1 MKSITDSAWLKKF
14 LVSLVGVPAM
24 RKLVNASKD
33 TKGTQETLLRKIV
46 SSNEKTV
53 FGKEHGFDKIKTTDD
68 YRKAVPIRDF
78 EGHRPYIDRMTKGES
93 DILFTGKPISY
104 NTTSGTTDKPKF
116 IPVSKTFY
124 GAQSNINRLWFY
136 SCVKDNPTLFKGR
149 SLSAVSAAVDGYFED
164 GTPYGSISGMLYQQV
179 PGILKKT
186 FSTPYPVI
194 CIKDY
199 LKKYYAVTRGALAED
214 ITYIVCPS
222 PSNMIKFHT
231 TIMDN
236 FNDLVRDIHDG
247 ILRADVFAEVE
258 ESGREEVKAY
268 YSANPQ
274 RAKQLEELMAKHGE
288 GLKTKH
294 YWPNVA
300 CVNTWRQG
308 NFSRLIPDVEALFSE
323 STAIRAFGYQA
334 SEARAGMV
342 LKNDWDYSA
351 LATPIYHFE
360 FIEEQNKFKENQET
374 VLAHELEKGKRYYIF
389 ITNDSGLY
397 RYDINDIIEVS
408 GFFNNIPL
416 IKFIQK
422 GEGITSLTGEKIS
435 ELQVIQSVDEV
446 SKKIGISVEF
456 FNMFCDEEKLQYTLF
471 VEFAPQTSR
480 HSKDAFASQFDLRLR
495 EVNPEYEIKRGSKR
509 LTAPSLKE
517 LKPDSYNQFKEIL
530 IEKRHTKDGQYK
542 DSYLRKNPVFLEIL
556 NDLSIIK

>member
-14 LVSLVGVPAM
+14 LISLVGGPLM
-24 RKLVNASKD
+24 KKLISASKD
-33 TKGTQETLLRKIV
+33 TKGTQEALIKKMV
-46 SSNEKTV
+46 SANENTM
-53 FGKEHGFDKIKTTDD
+53 FGKEHGFNKIKTVDD
-68 YRKAVPIRDF
+68 FRKAVPVRDF
-78 EGHRPYIDRMTKGES
+78 EGHRPYIDRMIKGEA
-93 DILFTGKPISY
+93 DILFAGKPISY

-116 IPVSKTFY
+116 IPVSQTYYNAHSK
-124 GAQSNINRLWFY
+124 INKLWFY
-136 SCVKDNPTLFKGR
+136 SCMKDNPTLFNGR

-164 GTPYGSISGMLYQQV
+164 GTPYGSISGKGYQHV

-186 FSTPYPVI
+186 FSSPYPVI

-236 FNDLVRDIHDG
+236 FSDLVRDIHDG
-247 ILRADVFAEVE
+247 TLRADVLAEVDDADKD
-258 ESGREEVKAY
+258 EVKAF

-300 CVNTWRQG
+300 CVNTWKQG
-308 NFSRLIPDVEALFSE
+308 NFARLIPDVKTLFSE

-334 SEARAGMV
+334 SEARAGMI
-342 LKNDWDYSA
+342 LGNDWDCSA
-351 LATPIYHFE
+351 LATHIYHFE
-360 FIEEQNKFKENQET
+360 FIEEQNKYKEGVET
-374 VLAHELEKGKRYYIF
+374 LLAHKIEKGKRYYIL
-389 ITNDSGLY
+389 ISNDSGLY
-397 RYDINDIIEVS
+397 RYDINDIVEVS
-408 GFFNNIPL
+408 DFYNQIPL

-435 ELQVIQSVDEV
+435 ELQVIQSVDDV
-446 SKKIGISVEF
+446 SKKIGITIDF
-456 FNMFCDEEKLQYTLF
+456 FNMFCDEENLNYSLF

-480 HSKDAFASQFDLRLR
+480 HNKDAFISAFDLRLR

-509 LTAPSLKE
+509 LTAPLLKE
-517 LKPDSYNQFKEIL
+517 LKPDSYNKFKETL
-530 IEKRHTKDGQYK
+530 IEKKYTKDGQYK
-542 DSYLRKNPVFLEIL
+542 DSYLRKNPIFLTIL
-556 NDLSIIK
+556 EDLSI